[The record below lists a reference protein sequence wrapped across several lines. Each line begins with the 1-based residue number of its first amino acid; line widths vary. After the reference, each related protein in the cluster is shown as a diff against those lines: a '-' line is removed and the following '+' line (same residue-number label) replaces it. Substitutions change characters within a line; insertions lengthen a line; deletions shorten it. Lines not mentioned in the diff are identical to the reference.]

1 MLNSKNL
8 FSGLFWKISLT
19 FFMLLTA
26 IGFAY
31 LIISTRM
38 SEEYF
43 IEKNQRL
50 NASIAQ
56 SIVQEVK
63 PFINGELS
71 EDATD
76 AIMHHLMAINPSIE
90 VYLLDAQGNILN
102 YVAPYKKVVADKVR
116 LAPVKKFLQGLD
128 KGIIVGDDPRNP
140 GVEKV
145 FSAAEIKE
153 GNRVAGYVYVI
164 LASEELDSVTELLKG
179 NYILRLGSTTMLITL
194 LAAFVIGLLVF
205 WIVTKNINRIIATVK
220 KFQQGEFSARIPV
233 KKGGDINDLAIAF
246 NDMADTIVGNIENM
260 RSMEKLRRELVGNV
274 SHDLRT
280 PLAVIH
286 GYIETLIMKDKEIS
300 ADDRRRYLN
309 TALESTERLRKLVDE
324 LFELSKLEAKQ
335 IRPNKE
341 PFYIDELIHDVVRK
355 FNIIANK
362 KGIKLE
368 AKINRS
374 GIMVYADVA
383 LIERVLQNLV
393 DNAIKYTPA
402 HGEITLAVDDTSEN
416 VQIKVTDT
424 GAGIPEDQAPYIFDR
439 YHIGDKRISLDK
451 NSTGLGLAIV
461 KRILEIHNTNIA
473 LLSNPDRGTT
483 FAFDLPKYA

>member
-1 MLNSKNL
+1 MRSNNV
-8 FSGLFWKISLT
+8 FSGLFWKLSLT
-19 FFMLLTA
+19 FLILLTG

-38 SEEYF
+38 SEDYF

-50 NASIAQ
+50 NAPIAK
-56 SIVQEVK
+56 SIVKEVK

-90 VYLLDAQGNILN
+90 VYLLDAKGNILN
-102 YVAPYKKVVADKVR
+102 YVAPDKKIVADKVR
-116 LAPVKKFLQGLD
+116 LGPINKFLTGHN

-145 FSAAEIKE
+145 FSAAEIEE
-153 GNRVAGYVYVI
+153 GDKVVGYVYVI
-164 LASEELDSVTELLKG
+164 LASEEYDSVTEMLEG
-179 NYILRLGSTTMLITL
+179 NYILRLGTTTMLVTL
-194 LAAFVIGLLVF
+194 LATFIIGLLAF
-205 WIVTKNINRIIATVK
+205 WIVTRNINRIIFTVQ

-233 KKGGDINDLAIAF
+233 KRGGEINNLAIAF

-280 PLAVIH
+280 PLAIIH
-286 GYIETLIMKDKEIS
+286 GYIETLIMKNNKIS
-300 ADDRRRYLN
+300 DDERNKYLN

-335 IRPNKE
+335 IKPYKE
-341 PFYIDELIHDVVRK
+341 PFFIDELIHDVVRK
-355 FNIIANK
+355 FNLIANN
-362 KGIKLE
+362 KGITLN
-368 AKINRS
+368 AKVIHS
-374 GIMVYADVA
+374 GITVNADVN

-393 DNAIKYTPA
+393 DNAIKYTPQN
-402 HGEITLAVDDTSEN
+402 GEITLEVGETSDA

-424 GAGIPEDQAPYIFDR
+424 GAGIPADQAPYIFDR
-439 YHIGDKRISLDK
+439 YHIGDKRVSLDK

-461 KRILEIHNTNIA
+461 KRILEIHNVNIS
-473 LLSNPDRGTT
+473 LKSNQGSGTT
-483 FAFDLPKYA
+483 FLFNLPKVA

>member
-1 MLNSKNL
+1 MRSNNV
-8 FSGLFWKISLT
+8 FSGLFWKLSLT
-19 FFMLLTA
+19 FLFLLTG

-50 NASIAQ
+50 NASIAK
-56 SIVQEVK
+56 SIVKEVK

-76 AIMHHLMAINPSIE
+76 AIMHHLMAVNPSIE
-90 VYLLDAQGNILN
+90 VYLLDAQGKILN
-102 YVAPYKKVVADKVR
+102 YVAPDKKVVADRVR
-116 LAPVKKFLQGLD
+116 LEPINKFLTNYE

-153 GNRVAGYVYVI
+153 GNKIVGYVYVI
-164 LASEELDSVTELLKG
+164 LASEEYDSVTDMLQG
-179 NYILRLGSTTMLITL
+179 NYILRLGTTTMLVTL
-194 LAAFVIGLLVF
+194 LAAFIIGLLAF
-205 WIVTKNINRIIATVK
+205 WIVTKNINRIITTVK
-220 KFQQGEFSARIPV
+220 KFQEGEFSARIPV
-233 KKGGDINDLAIAF
+233 KNGGEINNLALAF

-260 RSMEKLRRELVGNV
+260 KSMEKLRRELVGNV

-280 PLAVIH
+280 PLAIIH
-286 GYIETLIMKDKEIS
+286 GYIETLIMKNN
-300 ADDRRRYLN
+300 ALDDSEREKYLN

-341 PFYIDELIHDVVRK
+341 PFFIDELIHDVVRK
-355 FNIIANK
+355 FNLIANN
-362 KGIKLE
+362 KGIKLK
-368 AKINRS
+368 AKVLHS
-374 GIMVYADVA
+374 GITVNADVS

-393 DNAIKYTPA
+393 DNAIKYTPEN
-402 HGEITLAVDDTSEN
+402 GEITLEVDETSDT

-439 YHIGDKRISLDK
+439 YHIGDKRVSLDK

-461 KRILEIHNTNIA
+461 KRILEIHNVNIS
-473 LLSNPDRGTT
+473 LLSNHGRGTT
-483 FAFDLPKYA
+483 FQFNLPKTA